1 MNIGSIGK
9 ALASQ
14 AMETTKKSVMDAVI
28 PPDPKS
34 RPAETP
40 SAAPKPPS
48 AIDVGAIILGQIQAM
63 QRPLREDQELQ
74 VSISAA
80 HDILRVHEVFVPHAA
95 VIVFSGVD
103 NLGNVMRIILP
114 AEQVQ
119 LVCKIMPVMPGNA
132 ARRVNIIPPKPRPEP
147 ATAPPSP
154 APAQTS

>member
-34 RPAETP
+34 RLAE
-40 SAAPKPPS
+40 AAVVPKPS
-48 AIDVGAIILGQIQAM
+48 AIDIGAIILGQIQAM

-74 VSISAA
+74 VSLSAA
-80 HDILRVHEVFVPHAA
+80 HDVLRVNEVFVPHSA
-95 VIVFSGVD
+95 VMVFSGVD
-103 NLGNVMRIILP
+103 NLGNVTRVILP
-114 AEQVQ
+114 ADHVQ
-119 LVCKIMPVMPGNA
+119 LVCKIVPVMPGNI
-132 ARRVNIIPPKPRPEP
+132 ARRVNIIPPKP
-147 ATAPPSP
+147 PSP